1 MQKIFIALP
10 TALLILSL
18 PWPGAAMSKMNPL
31 KACTFSEMEISLL
44 FKGKPA
50 SGAKI
55 TRKIEWKEERT
66 DQFTT
71 DDNGRATLP
80 AEFENHLLKA
90 FPMEFVSAQHLTV
103 QFDGEEYE
111 IWNYAKRDADLNS
124 EMHGAPLQLTCELT
138 SESKTQRAFGS
149 VLGTR
154 CTWQNNE

>member
-1 MQKIFIALP
+1 
-10 TALLILSL
+10 
-18 PWPGAAMSKMNPL
+18 MSKMNPL
-31 KACTFSEMEISLL
+31 KACTFSEMEISIL
-44 FKGKPA
+44 FKGEPA

-55 TRKIEWKEERT
+55 TRTIEWKEERT

-103 QFDGEEYE
+103 QFEGEEYE